1 VPVIQWFTEDGVEIL
16 SSDTRYEVAYDLT
29 TGTASL
35 IIKNALVSDEMS
47 YKCVASN
54 KYGTSKTIGVLVV
67 KGMINSDKLKCLKII
82 RIADSILVYVYRSQI
97 RKDDCFTCLNFGH

>member
-1 VPVIQWFTEDGVEIL
+1 M
-16 SSDTRYEVAYDLT
+16 SYDTRYEVGYDLT

-67 KGMINSDKLKCLKII
+67 KGLINSLKLKCLKII
-82 RIADSILVYVYRSQI
+82 RIADSIPVNVYRSHI
-97 RKDDCFTCLNFGH
+97 RKVDCFTCLNFDH